1 MLNLKNL
8 LIALALGLV
17 VGALGG
23 WYLTAK
29 YKDATWTASI
39 DKQKSEAATKLQA
52 ATERVITI
60 ERQNTELSNKL
71 EKQNV
76 ESNQKL
82 DATLADN
89 RRLARELGGLR
100 DPGRRPSCGGT
111 VPTDSTTASQPE
123 GGTTGAELSA
133 EASEFLLEFARDADR
148 AAQYAQTCSFWIQQ
162 VGRECYAAGR
172 SLEKVRGATK

>member
-1 MLNLKNL
+1 MLDPKTTL
-8 LIALALGLV
+8 LAV
-17 VGALGG
+17 VAACVLGALGS
-23 WYLTAK
+23 WYLTAE
-29 YKDATWTASI
+29 YKDASWTASI
-39 DKQKSEAATKLQA
+39 EKQKVKAAEELQT
-52 ATERVITI
+52 ATDRAISAER
-60 ERQNTELSNKL
+60 RQKELADQL
-71 EKQNV
+71 EVKHV
-76 ESNQKL
+76 ESEREL
-82 DATLADN
+82 DKALSTN

>member
-1 MLNLKNL
+1 MLDLKNL
-8 LIALALGLV
+8 LIALAVGLL
-17 VGALGG
+17 VGVLGG

-52 ATERVITI
+52 ATERALAA
-60 ERQNTELSNKL
+60 ERQNTELSTRL

-76 ESNQKL
+76 ESTQKL

-100 DPGRRPSCGGT
+100 DPGRRPSCGST
-111 VPTDSTTASQPE
+111 LPSASTTSNQPDS
-123 GGTTGAELSA
+123 GSTGTELSA
-133 EASEFLLEFARDADR
+133 EASEFLLEFARSADR
-148 AAQYAQTCSFWIQQ
+148 AAQYAKTCYDWTQELN
-162 VGRECYAAGR
+162 R
-172 SLEKVRGATK
+172 K